1 MARKGIVHLQS
12 GKTLPLGFITYNYN
26 EVVVNIRGV
35 GVVGAVDKND
45 FVIPWKSVEYIELK

>member
-12 GKTLPLGFITYNYN
+12 GKTLPLGFIVYNYN
-26 EVVVNIRGV
+26 EVAVNIAGA
-35 GVVGAVDKND
+35 GVVGVVDKND